1 MTLSFVCSRSR
12 SSFRF
17 SVRSLSFSRYRAA
30 AAGASVSEAARR
42 ERSYVGVGDFLFET
56 RDDLVEAAHEV
67 LLLRTSLL
75 QLLLVLV

>member
-1 MTLSFVCSRSR
+1 MNATLWRDSCLDVWPI
-12 SSFRF
+12 
-17 SVRSLSFSRYRAA
+17 
-30 AAGASVSEAARR
+30 AGASVSEAARR

-67 LLLRTSLL
+67 LLLCASLL